1 MEGKQIVSNRYEL
14 EENAAAAERKTRFST
29 RMLALG
35 AIVGAA
41 YAALTMFLAPISYG
55 AVQFRISEVLCILP
69 YFIPGTAWGLFVGC
83 AIANILGG
91 GVLDIVFGS
100 LATLGAALATAWFGK
115 REHTVANSLLACL
128 MPVVFNAVI
137 VGAVVTAVFTV
148 EGETINPFT
157 HWSIYLS
164 TAASVGFGEAV
175 VLYVLGFP
183 LVRWLPKQRFFQNFL
198 DKFKS

>member
-1 MEGKQIVSNRYEL
+1 MSESRINTH
-14 EENAAAAERKTRFST
+14 AIA
-29 RMLALG
+29 LA

-41 YAALTMFLAPISYG
+41 YAALTIGLAPISYG
-55 AVQFRISEVLCILP
+55 PFQFRVSEVLCILP
-69 YFIPGTAWGLFVGC
+69 YFLPSTAWGLFVGC
-83 AIANILGG
+83 AIANIFGG

-100 LATLGAALATAWFGK
+100 LATLAAALVTARLGK
-115 REHTVANSLLACL
+115 REHSVANALLACL
-128 MPVVFNAVI
+128 PPVLFNAVI

-157 HWSIYLS
+157 HLGLYAA

-183 LVRWLPKQRFFQNFL
+183 LLRWLPRQRFFPEMME
-198 DKFKS
+198 KYGGAVR